1 MASKKA
7 SKPILVYVESYED
20 VAFWHTILSK
30 HNSSS
35 YRFEIYPAS
44 QDSITKGKNEA
55 LKRSEELLNM
65 SLGDFLI
72 ICIDSD
78 YDYLL
83 QNTTQQSSKINQSD
97 YILQTYS
104 YATENLR
111 CYAASLDEVCVK
123 SSNRVNNKL
132 DFSQLLETYSKIIYN
147 AFAWSVCLVK
157 NIPYFNIKPFNQAIS
172 FSGQNGVQ
180 IDLNNIQSRL
190 VTIEQQVKNLI
201 NDWQKEYL
209 DLEEKVIQYQAT
221 LNDLGVK
228 PDNTY
233 LFVRGHT
240 LQDDFLIYFL
250 KSVCNTLS
258 KEEIDR
264 IKQIGG
270 KNIGDSIKQYNN
282 STKNVENTLQLNTS
296 FESCFLYQ
304 KIKHDIE
311 RFMAKLDR

>member
-30 HNSSS
+30 HNSSP

-44 QDSITKGKNEA
+44 QDSLTKGKNEA
-55 LKRSEELLNM
+55 LKRSEG

-72 ICIDSD
+72 ICVDSD
-78 YDYLL
+78 YDYIL
-83 QNTTQQSSKINQSD
+83 QDHTPQSTKINQSD

-104 YATENLR
+104 YAIENLR
-111 CYAASLDEVCVK
+111 CFAASLDEVCVR
-123 SSNRVNNKL
+123 SCNRVNNKL
-132 DFSQLLETYSKIIYN
+132 DFSQLLENYSEIIYE
-147 AFAWSVCLVK
+147 AFTWSVCLVK
-157 NIPYFNIKPFNQAIS
+157 NIPHFNIKLFNQAIS
-172 FSGQNGVQ
+172 FSGQNGIQ
-180 IDLNNIQSRL
+180 IDLNDIQNRL
-190 VTIEQQVKNLI
+190 VTIEKQVENLM
-201 NDWQKEYL
+201 NDWQKEYP
-209 DLEEKVIQYQAT
+209 DLKEAVIESQAT
-221 LNDLGVK
+221 LSGLGVE
-228 PDNTY
+228 PNNTY

-250 KSVCNTLS
+250 KSVCDTLS

-270 KNIGDSIKQYNN
+270 KNIGDSITQYKN
-282 STKNVENTLQLNTS
+282 STKNVENTLLLNTS